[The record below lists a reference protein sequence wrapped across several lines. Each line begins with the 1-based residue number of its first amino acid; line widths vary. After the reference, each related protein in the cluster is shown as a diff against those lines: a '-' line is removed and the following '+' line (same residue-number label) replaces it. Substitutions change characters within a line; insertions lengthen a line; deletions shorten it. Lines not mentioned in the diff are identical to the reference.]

1 VEGSDLGTKGATKT
15 DCADCSGEGCTGEG
29 CTGEGCTGEGCTGEG
44 CTGEGCTGDLA
55 GATWLGREKLELL
68 APGYQAG
75 ALGLS
80 LLGILTVGG
89 RVS

>member
-1 VEGSDLGTKGATKT
+1 VERSDLGTKGATKT

-29 CTGEGCTGEGCTGEG
+29 CTG
-44 CTGEGCTGDLA
+44 DLA
-55 GATWLGREKLELL
+55 GATWLGGEKLELL

-80 LLGILTVGG
+80 LLGILTVGC

>member
-1 VEGSDLGTKGATKT
+1 VEGSDLGTKAATKT

-29 CTGEGCTGEGCTGEG
+29 CM
-44 CTGEGCTGDLA
+44 GEGCTGDLA
-55 GATWLGREKLELL
+55 GATWLGGEKLELL

-80 LLGILTVGG
+80 LLDILTVDG

>member
-15 DCADCSGEGCTGEG
+15 DCADCSGEGCSGEG
-29 CTGEGCTGEGCTGEG
+29 CSGEGCS
-44 CTGEGCTGDLA
+44 GEGCTGDLA
-55 GATWLGREKLELL
+55 GATWLGGEKLELL

-80 LLGILTVGG
+80 LLDILTVGG

>member
-1 VEGSDLGTKGATKT
+1 VEGSGLGTKGATKT
-15 DCADCSGEGCTGEG
+15 DCADCSGEGCS
-29 CTGEGCTGEGCTGEG
+29 
-44 CTGEGCTGDLA
+44 GEGCTGDLA
-55 GATWLGREKLELL
+55 GATWLGGEKLELL

-80 LLGILTVGG
+80 LLDILTVGG

>member
-1 VEGSDLGTKGATKT
+1 VEGSDLGTKGATKA
-15 DCADCSGEGCTGEG
+15 DCSDCSGEGCTV
-29 CTGEGCTGEGCTGEG
+29 
-44 CTGEGCTGDLA
+44 DLA

-68 APGYQAG
+68 ASGYQAG

-80 LLGILTVGG
+80 LLDILTVGD